1 MKTSFALVT
10 WTFIWTIDGMDISRF
25 LRFQKGPSRIC
36 KMSPVASVL
45 VAQIFQQNFYGYDR
59 VPHWQHVDGWKQM
72 KSWCSL
78 PWWRD
83 HERGALGF
91 SRRALARENCAVK
104 RLRPLV
110 GAPHVL
116 SAAALWWTIIECSKG
131 EVQPTGF
138 AWHCYKTALN
148 AGLELKCTCWWNTRS
163 HSRQIHKNDKVTV
176 RKIWDLSS
184 CFNHVCQD
192 PILPLFS
199 SYFCSFNLLLFR
211 NCPNVHIGIVELHSL
226 FQNLG
231 LKEESSKCLPFAL
244 EKVQAHHHKM
254 QSYSLQT
261 IFLREGRKEGV
272 CVERSCP
279 LFLGRAS
286 PQAWF
291 SADNLLQ
298 QEIIL
303 DYFEP

>member
-1 MKTSFALVT
+1 MNTSFALVT

-25 LRFQKGPSRIC
+25 LRFQKGPSRIF
-36 KMSPVASVL
+36 KLSPIASVL

-83 HERGALGF
+83 HEREALGF
-91 SRRALARENCAVK
+91 SQWALARENCAVK

-163 HSRQIHKNDKVTV
+163 HSRQIHKND
-176 RKIWDLSS
+176 
-184 CFNHVCQD
+184 
-192 PILPLFS
+192 
-199 SYFCSFNLLLFR
+199 
-211 NCPNVHIGIVELHSL
+211 
-226 FQNLG
+226 
-231 LKEESSKCLPFAL
+231 
-244 EKVQAHHHKM
+244 
-254 QSYSLQT
+254 
-261 IFLREGRKEGV
+261 
-272 CVERSCP
+272 
-279 LFLGRAS
+279 
-286 PQAWF
+286 
-291 SADNLLQ
+291 
-298 QEIIL
+298 III
-303 DYFEP
+303 

>member
-1 MKTSFALVT
+1 
-10 WTFIWTIDGMDISRF
+10 MDISRF

-148 AGLELKCTCWWNTRS
+148 AGLGLKHNSWGLAGHIQDKST
-163 HSRQIHKNDKVTV
+163 KNDKVTV
-176 RKIWDLSS
+176 WKIWDS
-184 CFNHVCQD
+184 
-192 PILPLFS
+192 P
-199 SYFCSFNLLLFR
+199 SFFLLLLFFQSIL
-211 NCPNVHIGIVELHSL
+211 VFIIVQMSTAQDIDIIEITSL
-226 FQNLG
+226 F
-231 LKEESSKCLPFAL
+231 
-244 EKVQAHHHKM
+244 
-254 QSYSLQT
+254 
-261 IFLREGRKEGV
+261 
-272 CVERSCP
+272 
-279 LFLGRAS
+279 
-286 PQAWF
+286 
-291 SADNLLQ
+291 
-298 QEIIL
+298 
-303 DYFEP
+303 

>member
-1 MKTSFALVT
+1 MNTSFALVT

-36 KMSPVASVL
+36 KISPVASVL

-83 HERGALGF
+83 HEREALGF
-91 SRRALARENCAVK
+91 SQWALARENCAVK

-148 AGLELKCTCWWNTRS
+148 ARLELKCTCWWNTRS
-163 HSRQIHKNDKVTV
+163 HSRQNWYYHLKVTV
-176 RKIWDLSS
+176 RKYETYHLFSTMFVRTRFSLFFPPTFVLSIFS
-184 CFNHVCQD
+184 CFVIVQMSTLD
-192 PILPLFS
+192 RRTKFPLPKSRLK
-199 SYFCSFNLLLFR
+199 R
-211 NCPNVHIGIVELHSL
+211 GK
-226 FQNLG
+226 FQM
-231 LKEESSKCLPFAL
+231 F
-244 EKVQAHHHKM
+244 
-254 QSYSLQT
+254 T
-261 IFLREGRKEGV
+261 
-272 CVERSCP
+272 SCTWKGSGTP
-279 LFLGRAS
+279 
-286 PQAWF
+286 P
-291 SADNLLQ
+291 
-298 QEIIL
+298 
-303 DYFEP
+303 